1 MKFGSCKFVF
11 AFRLPRFTFSLISCG
26 MFYFINVIFIQMQFP
41 DRVLFLITEVK
52 FCTLSLVLQ
61 RELRKRLY
69 FLNVSG
75 NWRSTHMTFPMLKLN
90 QCLSQHQN
98 LTPYVTVD
106 NLIKNS
112 RDFSHTF
119 SVFVH

>member
-1 MKFGSCKFVF
+1 
-11 AFRLPRFTFSLISCG
+11 
-26 MFYFINVIFIQMQFP
+26 
-41 DRVLFLITEVK
+41 
-52 FCTLSLVLQ
+52 
-61 RELRKRLY
+61 
-69 FLNVSG
+69 
-75 NWRSTHMTFPMLKLN
+75 MTFPMLKLN